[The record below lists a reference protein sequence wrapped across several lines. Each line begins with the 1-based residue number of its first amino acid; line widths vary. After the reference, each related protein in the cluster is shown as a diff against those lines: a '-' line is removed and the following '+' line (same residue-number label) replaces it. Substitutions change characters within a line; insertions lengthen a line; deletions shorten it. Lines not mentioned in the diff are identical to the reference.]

1 MNKEEIG
8 VFLYRYYQKRT
19 SSFLSNIYKA
29 GISADSKDIHRA
41 RLDVKKIF
49 ALYGLFEMLDPEAFK
64 NKGGF
69 KLFRPLYRQAG
80 KVREIQVHY
89 LLLADENTTV
99 EAHAGFVHWLKK
111 EERRAIHKF
120 LQLKKE
126 FRESDLKATDKVIYK
141 ICHSSSIFKLRSKTR
156 EYLKR
161 KAEKILEV
169 RPSEASDKEIHG
181 IRRHL
186 KAMSAITTLVYS
198 IKPVNKLDLII
209 SSLNKTEMMIG
220 DWHDRVVLKE
230 AIDRYLRENKPDS
243 EVELNSLIFLKQTLN
258 DYNQNLFQHFIPEVS
273 TFVEGIVAEY
283 DEKPLKK
290 ESRSRAI

>member
-1 MNKEEIG
+1 MNKKEIG

-19 SSFLSNIYKA
+19 TSFLANIYKA

-41 RLDVKKIF
+41 RLDVKRIF
-49 ALYGLFEMLDPEAFK
+49 ALYGLFEMLDPDAFK
-64 NKGGF
+64 KKGGY

-89 LLLADENTTV
+89 LLLADEKTTV
-99 EAHAGFVHWLKK
+99 ATHAGFIHWLKK
-111 EERRAIHKF
+111 EERRAIYKF

-126 FRESDLKATDKVIYK
+126 FRESDLKATDKVIHN
-141 ICHSSSIFKLRSKTR
+141 ICHSSSIFKLRSKTS

-161 KAEKILEV
+161 KAEKILEIQ
-169 RPSEASDKEIHG
+169 PAEASDKEIHG

-198 IKPVNKLDLII
+198 IKPVIKLDLII

-230 AIDRYLRENKPDS
+230 AIDRYLQGNNPDS
-243 EVELNSLIFLKQTLN
+243 EVELNSLIFLKKTLN
-258 DYNQNLFQHFIPEVS
+258 DYNQNLFQHFIPEVI

-283 DEKPLKK
+283 DEKPLK
-290 ESRSRAI
+290 